1 MGGLM
6 NQNSHGKR
14 QRLNIYGSENQWFKI
29 WQIEKNGANFERA
42 LKRISKLMNKTA
54 IPWE

>member
-1 MGGLM
+1 M